1 MAVNWGFLGAGF
13 VASRGLA
20 PAVHASRG
28 ANLYAV
34 ASRDEKRSATLE
46 PQKVHATYNDLLAD
60 ESVDAVYISL
70 SNSQHLEWVT
80 KSLEAG
86 KHVLCEKPLGLNASE
101 TEAMFASASQSG
113 RLLVEAVW
121 GRWHPR
127 FSRIVDAATSG
138 VIGNIE
144 HIETAFTFTSEMTD
158 NYRLNP
164 LMGGGALLDVGC
176 YQAHAW
182 VALTNGAKDL
192 EFTALTRTIGPT
204 GIDLT
209 TDVSVRIDK
218 SITAH
223 AVSSFALPSQQQFIV
238 QGSQGKMQTSA
249 GEAFTTWNE
258 ACSLQINDVF
268 EEFAVTNAF
277 VEMVENVSNV
287 ISGEE
292 GWVVPSADSIRVAH
306 ILDSIAKH
314 STWVADRADQQGT

>member
-34 ASRDEKRSATLE
+34 ASRDEQRSATLE
-46 PQKVHATYNDLLAD
+46 PERVHASYDDLLTD
-60 ESVDAVYISL
+60 ERVDAVYISL
-70 SNSQHLEWVT
+70 SNSQHLKWVT

-86 KHVLCEKPLGLNASE
+86 KHVLCEKPLGLNALE
-101 TEAMFASASQSG
+101 TAAMFDVASANG

-127 FSRIVDAATSG
+127 FARVVDLVTSG
-138 VIGNIE
+138 AIGNVE

-158 NYRLNP
+158 NYRLRP
-164 LMGGGALLDVGC
+164 DMGGGALLDVGC

-182 VALTNGAKDL
+182 VALTRGAA
-192 EFTALTRTIGPT
+192 ELTITHVDRTVGPT

-209 TDVSVRIDK
+209 TDVSVVINNN
-218 SITAH
+218 ITAH
-223 AVSSFALPSQQQFIV
+223 AVSSFALPSSQQFVVRGTHGEI
-238 QGSQGKMQTSA
+238 STAA

-258 ACSLQINDVF
+258 ASTLLVNGVL
-268 EEFAVTNAF
+268 EEFPVTNAF
-277 VEMVENVSNV
+277 VEMVENVSGV
-287 ISGEE
+287 IDGDS
-292 GWVVPSADSIRVAH
+292 GWVVSSRDSIRVAA
-306 ILDSIAKH
+306 ILDAIGQH
-314 STWVADRADQQGT
+314 P

>member
-34 ASRDEKRSATLE
+34 ASRDDKRSATLE
-46 PQKVHATYNDLLAD
+46 PKRVHATYNDLLAD
-60 ESVDAVYISL
+60 ERVDAVYISL

-86 KHVLCEKPLGLNASE
+86 KHVLCEKPLGLNAPE
-101 TEAMFASASQSG
+101 TESMFACASRSG
-113 RLLVEAVW
+113 QLLVEAVW

-127 FSRIVDAATSG
+127 FSRMVDVVANGTL
-138 VIGNIE
+138 GNIE

-182 VALTNGAKDL
+182 VALTNGATDL
-192 EFTALTRTIGPT
+192 QISDVTRTVGPT

-209 TDVSVRIDK
+209 TDVSVRINK
-218 SITAH
+218 SITAR

-238 QGSQGKMQTSA
+238 QGSHGKMQTA
-249 GEAFTTWNE
+249 VGESFTTWNE
-258 ACSLQINDVF
+258 ACSLQINDVV
-268 EEFAVTNAF
+268 EEFAVANAF

-287 ISGEE
+287 ISGKE
-292 GWVVPSADSIRVAH
+292 GWIVPSADSIRVAH
-306 ILDSIAKH
+306 ILDSIARH
-314 STWVADRADQQGT
+314 E

>member
-1 MAVNWGFLGAGF
+1 VTVNWGFLGAGY

-34 ASRDEKRSATLE
+34 ASRDEQRSATLE
-46 PQKVHATYNDLLAD
+46 PERVHASYEDLLAD
-60 ESVDAVYISL
+60 ERVDAVYISL

-86 KHVLCEKPLGLNASE
+86 KHVLCEKPLGLNATE
-101 TEAMFASASQSG
+101 TEAMFDCASRSG

-127 FSRIVDAATSG
+127 FSRMVEVVASG
-138 VIGNIE
+138 AIGNIQ
-144 HIETAFTFTSEMTD
+144 HIETAFTFTSDMTD

-182 VALTNGAKDL
+182 VALANGANDVAIDEL
-192 EFTALTRTIGPT
+192 SSTIGPT
-204 GIDLT
+204 GVDLT
-209 TDVSVRIDK
+209 TDVSVRINN

-223 AVSSFALPSQQQFIV
+223 SVSSFALPSQQQFIV
-238 QGSQGKMQTSA
+238 QGSSGSMHTGV
-249 GEAFTTWNE
+249 GESFTTWNE
-258 ACSLQINDVF
+258 ASALHINDVV

-277 VEMVENVSNV
+277 VEMVENVSRV
-287 ISGEE
+287 IEGEE
-292 GWVVPSADSIRVAH
+292 GWIVPSADSIRVAH
-306 ILDSIAKH
+306 ILDSIARH
-314 STWVADRADQQGT
+314 Q

>member
-1 MAVNWGFLGAGF
+1 MTVNWGFLGAGY

-20 PAVHASRG
+20 PAVHVSQG
-28 ANLYAV
+28 AHLYAV
-34 ASRDEKRSATLE
+34 ASRDEQRSATLE
-46 PQKVHATYNDLLAD
+46 PERVHATYDSLLAD
-60 ESVDAVYISL
+60 ERVDAVYISL

-86 KHVLCEKPLGLNASE
+86 KHVLCEKPLGLNAQE
-101 TEAMFASASQSG
+101 TEAMFATASRSG

-127 FSRIVDAATSG
+127 FSRMVEVVSSG
-138 VIGNIE
+138 AIGNIE

-182 VALTNGAKDL
+182 VALANGAIDL
-192 EFTALTRTIGPT
+192 EIENLSRVIGPT
-204 GIDLT
+204 GVDLT
-209 TDVSVRIDK
+209 TDVSVRIN
-218 SITAH
+218 SAITAH

-238 QGSQGKMQTSA
+238 QGSSGSMRTGV
-249 GEAFTTWNE
+249 GESFTTWNE
-258 ACSLQINDVF
+258 SSSLHINDVV

-277 VEMVENVSNV
+277 VEMVENVSRV
-287 ISGEE
+287 IEGEE
-292 GWVVPSADSIRVAH
+292 GWIVPSSDSIRVAH
-306 ILDSIAKH
+306 ILNSIAQH
-314 STWVADRADQQGT
+314 SS

>member
-1 MAVNWGFLGAGF
+1 VTVNWGFLGAGY

-20 PAVHASRG
+20 PAVHASRV

-34 ASRDEKRSATLE
+34 ASRDEQRSATLE
-46 PQKVHATYNDLLAD
+46 PERVHATYEDLLAD
-60 ESVDAVYISL
+60 ERVDAVYISL

-80 KSLEAG
+80 QSLEAG
-86 KHVLCEKPLGLNASE
+86 KHVLCEKPLGLNATE
-101 TEAMFASASQSG
+101 TEAMFDCASRSG

-127 FSRIVDAATSG
+127 FARMVDVIASG
-138 VIGNIE
+138 AMGSIE

-182 VALTNGAKDL
+182 VALTGGATDL
-192 EFTALTRTIGPT
+192 EIESLSRAIGPT
-204 GIDLT
+204 GVDLT
-209 TDVSVRIDK
+209 TDVSVRIDG
-218 SITAH
+218 SISAH

-238 QGSQGKMQTSA
+238 RGSNGSMHTGV
-249 GEAFTTWNE
+249 GESFTTWNE
-258 ACSLQINDVF
+258 ASSLHINDVV

-277 VEMVENVSNV
+277 VEMVENVSRV
-287 ISGEE
+287 IEGEA

-306 ILDSIAKH
+306 ILDSIARH
-314 STWVADRADQQGT
+314 P

>member
-1 MAVNWGFLGAGF
+1 MTVNWGFLGAGY

-34 ASRDEKRSATLE
+34 ASRDEQRSATLE
-46 PQKVHATYNDLLAD
+46 PERVHATYEDLLAD
-60 ESVDAVYISL
+60 EHVDAVYISL

-80 KSLEAG
+80 KSLEAR
-86 KHVLCEKPLGLNASE
+86 KHVLCEKPLGLNATE
-101 TEAMFASASQSG
+101 TEAMFDCASRSG

-127 FSRIVDAATSG
+127 FSRMVD
-138 VIGNIE
+138 VIANGAIGSIE

-182 VALTNGAKDL
+182 VALANGANDVAIDEL
-192 EFTALTRTIGPT
+192 SSTIGPT
-204 GIDLT
+204 GVDLT
-209 TDVSVRIDK
+209 TDVSVRINN

-223 AVSSFALPSQQQFIV
+223 SVSSFALPSQQQFIV
-238 QGSQGKMQTSA
+238 QGSSGSMHTGV
-249 GEAFTTWNE
+249 GESFTTWNE
-258 ACSLQINDVF
+258 ASALHINDVV

-277 VEMVENVSNV
+277 VEMIENVSRV
-287 ISGEE
+287 IEGEE
-292 GWVVPSADSIRVAH
+292 GWIVPSADSIRVAH
-306 ILDSIAKH
+306 ILDSIARH
-314 STWVADRADQQGT
+314 Q

>member
-28 ANLYAV
+28 ATLYAV

-46 PQKVHATYNDLLAD
+46 PERVHATYDDLLAD
-60 ESVDAVYISL
+60 ERVDAVYISL

-101 TEAMFASASQSG
+101 TEAMFDCASRSD

-127 FSRIVDAATSG
+127 FSRMVDVVANGTL
-138 VIGNIE
+138 GNIE
-144 HIETAFTFTSEMTD
+144 HIETAFTFTSDMTD

-192 EFTALTRTIGPT
+192 EIADLTRTIGPT

-209 TDVSVRIDK
+209 TDVSVRINK
-218 SITAH
+218 LITAH

-238 QGSQGKMQTSA
+238 QGSHGKMQTA
-249 GEAFTTWNE
+249 VGESFTTWNE
-258 ACSLQINDVF
+258 ACYLQINEMV
-268 EEFAVTNAF
+268 EEFAVANAF

-287 ISGEE
+287 ISGKE
-292 GWVVPSADSIRVAH
+292 GWIVPSADSIRVAH
-306 ILDSIAKH
+306 ILDSIARH
-314 STWVADRADQQGT
+314 E

>member
-1 MAVNWGFLGAGF
+1 VTVNWGFLGAGY

-20 PAVHASRG
+20 PAVHVSQG
-28 ANLYAV
+28 AHLYAV
-34 ASRDEKRSATLE
+34 ASRDEQRSATLE
-46 PQKVHATYNDLLAD
+46 PERVHATYDSLLAD
-60 ESVDAVYISL
+60 ERVDAVYISL

-86 KHVLCEKPLGLNASE
+86 KHVLCEKPLGLNAQE
-101 TEAMFASASQSG
+101 TEAMFATASRSG

-127 FSRIVDAATSG
+127 FSRMVEVVSSG
-138 VIGNIE
+138 AIGNIE

-182 VALTNGAKDL
+182 VALANGAIDL
-192 EFTALTRTIGPT
+192 EIENLSRVIGPT
-204 GIDLT
+204 GVDLT
-209 TDVSVRIDK
+209 TDVSVRIN
-218 SITAH
+218 SAITAH

-238 QGSQGKMQTSA
+238 QGSSGSMRTGV
-249 GEAFTTWNE
+249 GESFTTWNE
-258 ACSLQINDVF
+258 SSSLHINDVV

-277 VEMVENVSNV
+277 VEMVENVSRV
-287 ISGEE
+287 IEGEE
-292 GWVVPSADSIRVAH
+292 GWIVPSSDSIRVAH
-306 ILDSIAKH
+306 ILNSIAQH
-314 STWVADRADQQGT
+314 SS

>member
-1 MAVNWGFLGAGF
+1 MTVNWGFLGAGY

-34 ASRDEKRSATLE
+34 ASRDEQRSATLE
-46 PQKVHATYNDLLAD
+46 PERVHATYEDLLAD
-60 ESVDAVYISL
+60 EHVDAVYISL

-86 KHVLCEKPLGLNASE
+86 KHVLCEKPLGLNATE
-101 TEAMFASASQSG
+101 TEAMFDCASRSG

-127 FSRIVDAATSG
+127 FSRMVEVVASG
-138 VIGNIE
+138 AIGNIQ
-144 HIETAFTFTSEMTD
+144 HIETAFTFTSDMTD

-182 VALTNGAKDL
+182 VALANGANDVAIDEL
-192 EFTALTRTIGPT
+192 SSTIGPT
-204 GIDLT
+204 GVDLT
-209 TDVSVRIDK
+209 TDVSVRINN

-223 AVSSFALPSQQQFIV
+223 SVSSFALPSQQQFIV
-238 QGSQGKMQTSA
+238 QGSSGSMHTGV
-249 GEAFTTWNE
+249 GESFTTWNE
-258 ACSLQINDVF
+258 ASALHINDVV

-277 VEMVENVSNV
+277 VEMVENVSRV
-287 ISGEE
+287 IEGEE
-292 GWVVPSADSIRVAH
+292 GWIVPSADSIRVAH
-306 ILDSIAKH
+306 ILDSIARH
-314 STWVADRADQQGT
+314 Q

>member
-1 MAVNWGFLGAGF
+1 
-13 VASRGLA
+13 
-20 PAVHASRG
+20 
-28 ANLYAV
+28 
-34 ASRDEKRSATLE
+34 
-46 PQKVHATYNDLLAD
+46 LAD
-60 ESVDAVYISL
+60 EHVDAVYISL

-86 KHVLCEKPLGLNASE
+86 KHVLCEKPLGLNATE
-101 TEAMFASASQSG
+101 TEAMFDCASRSD

-127 FSRIVDAATSG
+127 FTRVVDVIASG
-138 VIGNIE
+138 SIGSIE

-182 VALTNGAKDL
+182 VALTNGAT
-192 EFTALTRTIGPT
+192 EVEIEGLTRTIGPT
-204 GIDLT
+204 GVDLT
-209 TDVSVRIDK
+209 TDVSVRINS

-223 AVSSFALPSQQQFIV
+223 SVSSFALPSQQQFIV
-238 QGSQGKMQTSA
+238 QGSSGSMHTGV
-249 GEAFTTWNE
+249 GESFTTWNE
-258 ACSLQINDVF
+258 ASSLHVNDVI

-277 VEMVENVSNV
+277 VEMVENVSRV
-287 ISGEE
+287 IEGEA

-306 ILDSIAKH
+306 ILDSIARH
-314 STWVADRADQQGT
+314 Q